1 MSLALSAVGFLA
13 TLTLILWRPRG
24 MNEAVAA
31 GIGAAFALAARLV
44 SLRDVA
50 RIFHDTANVLL
61 FLIGMMVITGF
72 AEHAGVF
79 DALAVTAAR
88 TARGSGRLLLVN
100 VFLLGALITAFLSLD
115 VTIIVLTPIVYV
127 VVDRLAIDPLPYLFA
142 CAFVANTASLFLPVS
157 NLTNILMYDL
167 LGLSFTR
174 FALLMF
180 LPNVAALLV
189 NVGVFLVIFRA
200 RIPRRFDAAGLT
212 DADHG
217 SDFHLASVALVMTL
231 VALFIFGFLS
241 LPLAIPALVGAGVV
255 GVVGLVRRTVS
266 VRATVGYVSWSLFP
280 FVIAMFIVIRGVE
293 RAWLPHVSHIPTG
306 KDFLTLAAVT
316 FATAVGA
323 NVVNNIP
330 MVVAMI
336 ALLRSVTNPIPE
348 HIAFATLIGTN
359 IGPSVLT
366 IGSLATMLWLAIVRK
381 RGVTVSSLNYLRVG
395 IITTPPM
402 LAAATFALWV
412 MVRLVGK

>member
-1 MSLALSAVGFLA
+1 MSLALSGVGFLA

-217 SDFHLASVALVMTL
+217 GDFHLASVALVMTL

-293 RAWLPHVSHIPTG
+293 RAWLPHLSHILTG

-316 FATAVGA
+316 FTTAVGA

>member
-1 MSLALSAVGFLA
+1 
-13 TLTLILWRPRG
+13 
-24 MNEAVAA
+24 
-31 GIGAAFALAARLV
+31 
-44 SLRDVA
+44 
-50 RIFHDTANVLL
+50 
-61 FLIGMMVITGF
+61 
-72 AEHAGVF
+72 
-79 DALAVTAAR
+79 
-88 TARGSGRLLLVN
+88 
-100 VFLLGALITAFLSLD
+100 
-115 VTIIVLTPIVYV
+115 
-127 VVDRLAIDPLPYLFA
+127 
-142 CAFVANTASLFLPVS
+142 
-157 NLTNILMYDL
+157 
-167 LGLSFTR
+167 
-174 FALLMF
+174 
-180 LPNVAALLV
+180 
-189 NVGVFLVIFRA
+189 
-200 RIPRRFDAAGLT
+200 
-212 DADHG
+212 
-217 SDFHLASVALVMTL
+217 
-231 VALFIFGFLS
+231 
-241 LPLAIPALVGAGVV
+241 
-255 GVVGLVRRTVS
+255 
-266 VRATVGYVSWSLFP
+266 LFP
-280 FVIAMFIVIRGVE
+280 FVIAMFIIIRGVE
-293 RAWLPHVSHIPTG
+293 RAWLPHLSHIPTG

>member
-1 MSLALSAVGFLA
+1 MSLGLSAVGFLA

-293 RAWLPHVSHIPTG
+293 RAWLPHLSHILTG

-316 FATAVGA
+316 FTTAVGA